1 MGSPLT
7 NAGVF
12 LIGTLFQLY
21 ILAVLL
27 RFLFQATRADFY
39 NPFSQALVVITNPTL
54 VPLRRLIPGLYGI
67 DLAAIVLMLVL
78 ACLKTYLL
86 ALIRGFWPAPIGLL
100 VYSAAELLE
109 LTIYVFIITIFIRV
123 LLSWIVPYGRS
134 NPAAGLLISVSEP
147 LLRPARRLIPPI
159 SGLDLSPIVVFIV
172 LYLALILMVHP
183 LQSVGARLFA

>member
-7 NAGVF
+7 DAGVF

-54 VPLRRLIPGLYGI
+54 VPLRRLIPGLYGT
-67 DLAAIVLMLVL
+67 DFAAIVLMMIL
-78 ACLKTYLL
+78 ACLKNYLL
-86 ALIRGFWPAPIGLL
+86 TLITGRSRGLGSLL
-100 VYSAAELLE
+100 ICSMAELVE
-109 LTIYVFIITIFIRV
+109 LTIYVFIVTIFIRV
-123 LLSWIVPYGRS
+123 ILSWLAPYGRH
-134 NPAAGLLISVSEP
+134 NPVGGLLISLSEP

-159 SGLDLSPIVVFIV
+159 SGLDLSPIAVFIV
-172 LYLALILMVHP
+172 LYLMLILFVRQ
-183 LQSVGARLFA
+183 LKIYGGCFF